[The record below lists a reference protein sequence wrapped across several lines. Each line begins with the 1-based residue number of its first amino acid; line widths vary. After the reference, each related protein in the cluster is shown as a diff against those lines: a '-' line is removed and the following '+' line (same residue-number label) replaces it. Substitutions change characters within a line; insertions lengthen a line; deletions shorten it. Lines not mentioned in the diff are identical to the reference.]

1 VMVNEHC
8 LRKNSVSRVIDV
20 SVVEAADD
28 PFLGS
33 ARQAAGEQSEQ
44 SSPKEF
50 PQVNH
55 TKMPGSAR
63 HYQTLMS

>member
-1 VMVNEHC
+1 VMVNEHS

-33 ARQAAGEQSEQ
+33 ARHAAG
-44 SSPKEF
+44 KAVRAEF
-50 PQVNH
+50 P
-55 TKMPGSAR
+55 
-63 HYQTLMS
+63 

>member
-1 VMVNEHC
+1 MMVNEHS

-33 ARQAAGEQSEQ
+33 ARHAAGEQSEQ

-50 PQVNH
+50 P
-55 TKMPGSAR
+55 
-63 HYQTLMS
+63 

>member
-1 VMVNEHC
+1 MMVNEHS

-33 ARQAAGEQSEQ
+33 ARHAAGKQSEQ
-44 SSPKEF
+44 SSPKSITQKGQGPF
-50 PQVNH
+50 F
-55 TKMPGSAR
+55 TIR
-63 HYQTLMS
+63 H